1 MNNAYLAFDLGAESG
16 RAMLG
21 VLESGKLTLEEVH
34 RFPNKLQPLDDGL
47 HWDIDGLW
55 NNLVEG
61 LKKAGETAASRG
73 LQIVSLG
80 VDTWGV
86 DYGLIDAEG
95 KLVIQPFAYRD
106 ERNPPAMDKAVK
118 LVGEKR
124 LYEVTGIQFMAL
136 NTLYQLVAQK
146 DADPSVLDRAERL
159 LFTPDLMH
167 YLFTGKAVN
176 EATIA
181 STSQM
186 LDPRTGQWATELL
199 EALDLPTHFLGEIV
213 PAGTVIGTIK
223 PEIAEQAGVSA
234 EIRVIAPAAHDT
246 ASAVAA
252 VPADPETNW
261 CYLSSG
267 TWSLMGAEL
276 NEPLINERARAEPF
290 TNEGGVNNT
299 IRFLKNI
306 SGLWLVQECRRDFE
320 RRGKDYD
327 YEQLTEM
334 AREAEPFETLV
345 DPDYEPFASPGDML
359 TKIDQFAEMTKQ
371 RVPDREGD
379 YIRCCLESLALTYR
393 RTLASL
399 ERVLDR
405 EFGVIHIVGGGT
417 RNELLNQMTADAT
430 GKLVVAGPAEAT
442 AAGNVLT
449 QAMGAGKL
457 QTIRE
462 IRQTVGDSFD
472 PKVYEP
478 GDVPEWS
485 AAYERYQQVVNRE

>member
-1 MNNAYLAFDLGAESG
+1 MKNAYLAFDLGAESG

-21 VLESGKLTLEEVH
+21 VLDSGKLTLEEVH

-61 LKKAGETAASRG
+61 LRKAGQTAAAND

-86 DYGLIDAEG
+86 DYGLIDAAG

-106 ERNPPAMDKAVK
+106 ERNPPAMDKAFQ

-146 DADPSVLDRAERL
+146 DADPSVLDKAERL

-167 YLFTGKAVN
+167 YMFTGQALN
-176 EATIA
+176 EASIA

-186 LDPRTGQWATELL
+186 VDPRTGQWATELL

-223 PEIAEQAGVSA
+223 PEIAEQAGVSSD
-234 EIRVIAPAAHDT
+234 IQVIAPAAHDT

-252 VPADPETNW
+252 VPADPETSW

-276 NEPLINERARAEPF
+276 DKPHISDKSLELDF
-290 TNEGGVNNT
+290 TNEGGVDGK

-306 SGLWLVQECRRDFE
+306 FGLWLVQECRRAWE
-320 RRGKDYD
+320 K
-327 YEQLTEM
+327 
-334 AREAEPFETLV
+334 
-345 DPDYEPFASPGDML
+345 
-359 TKIDQFAEMTKQ
+359 
-371 RVPDREGD
+371 
-379 YIRCCLESLALTYR
+379 
-393 RTLASL
+393 
-399 ERVLDR
+399 
-405 EFGVIHIVGGGT
+405 
-417 RNELLNQMTADAT
+417 
-430 GKLVVAGPAEAT
+430 
-442 AAGNVLT
+442 
-449 QAMGAGKL
+449 
-457 QTIRE
+457 
-462 IRQTVGDSFD
+462 
-472 PKVYEP
+472 
-478 GDVPEWS
+478 
-485 AAYERYQQVVNRE
+485 